1 VLTGA
6 RAVAERRC
14 DGGGEWRW
22 LELSTRAK
30 EGVRELEREGKRSG
44 EGRGCSVPFIGA
56 EGASGRGGWGGNGR
70 H

>member
-6 RAVAERRC
+6 QGAAERRC
-14 DGGGEWRW
+14 DGGGERRQ

-30 EGVRELEREGKRSG
+30 EGVRELEREGKRG
-44 EGRGCSVPFIGA
+44 GKGRGCSLPFIGA